1 MKIRDENMD
10 FVKSKTDL
18 FRLIDNEA
26 QTSTSKMVLF
36 LILGTIFLDA
46 YDITI
51 LGTMTDQLTQQFHLS
66 PSTLSIVM
74 TSLPIGALFG
84 ALLGGTL
91 AHQFGRKR
99 ILSIALLT
107 LTVTS
112 LGAALAPNVIILNN
126 MSLYNGV
133 CYWNG

>member
-112 LGAALAPNVIILNN
+112 LGAALAPNVIILKI
-126 MSLYNGV
+126 GRAHV
-133 CYWNG
+133 